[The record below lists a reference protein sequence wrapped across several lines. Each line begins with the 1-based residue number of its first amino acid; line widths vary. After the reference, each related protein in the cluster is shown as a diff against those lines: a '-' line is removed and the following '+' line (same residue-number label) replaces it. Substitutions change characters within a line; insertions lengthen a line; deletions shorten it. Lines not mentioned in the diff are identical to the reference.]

1 MEETAEGRLQ
11 TKLEVHRNRQLM
23 QKIEY
28 LNSQIDELVQE
39 KKSGARNNTID
50 DFVTTDRDNLKL
62 KLDEILK
69 ENTIKIE
76 KIQQLSQELENTQ
89 IEKKEIHQKSL
100 KISKELNDSKI
111 EINILQSTC

>member
-39 KKSGARNNTID
+39 KKSGARNKIRWNFERKFSKKWKNPTTFTRTREYSDREERNPSKIAQNLQRIEWFKNRNKHPTIHLLGVTEHQN
-50 DFVTTDRDNLKL
+50 FV
-62 KLDEILK
+62 
-69 ENTIKIE
+69 IKIRRG
-76 KIQQLSQELENTQ
+76 
-89 IEKKEIHQKSL
+89 
-100 KISKELNDSKI
+100 
-111 EINILQSTC
+111 

>member
-39 KKSGARNNTID
+39 KKSDAKN
-50 DFVTTDRDNLKL
+50 F
-62 KLDEILK
+62 
-69 ENTIKIE
+69 
-76 KIQQLSQELENTQ
+76 
-89 IEKKEIHQKSL
+89 
-100 KISKELNDSKI
+100 
-111 EINILQSTC
+111 